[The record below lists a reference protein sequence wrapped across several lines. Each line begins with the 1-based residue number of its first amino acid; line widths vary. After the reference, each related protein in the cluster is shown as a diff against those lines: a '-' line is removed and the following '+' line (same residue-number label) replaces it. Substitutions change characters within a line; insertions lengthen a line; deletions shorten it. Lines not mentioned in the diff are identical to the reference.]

1 MAVFIKNRRLW
12 HIYSKIVELNC
23 RRGPPTVGVIHRLFL
38 LIFRL
43 LESHV
48 KRAEGVE
55 DKSAEVT
62 EIRNELLKAE
72 EVTVEAAQI
81 DIANVQEGLSPSRGQ
96 SIDLLLTPAL
106 FTIFM

>member
-1 MAVFIKNRRLW
+1 MADDLGKLGHFRQKGDW
-12 HIYSKIVELNC
+12 HISSIFVVN
-23 RRGPPTVGVIHRLFL
+23 PPILICC
-38 LIFRL
+38 IFRL

-81 DIANVQEGLSPSRGQ
+81 DIAIVQEGLSPSRGQ
-96 SIDLLLTPAL
+96 
-106 FTIFM
+106 FTFH